1 MNKKDVLKEIK
12 KGTFFLKDADDKL
25 KADEEVVLES
35 VKLNGLYLK
44 FADDKLK
51 GNKNVVLAAV
61 KQNGMSIYFASTKL
75 KADKEIA
82 QQAVKNNSEAI
93 EYVDSKLKNSLK
105 NIDDQKSGSLLYKLV
120 GQEITI
126 FSKVFNVEDF
136 KISSKIK
143 KSIKDFIK
151 EAEQSSSSMPVL
163 GILDKNCKKIQ
174 KEKSELL
181 DEKSSDT
188 KYEIKN
194 IGDLYKK
201 PSKGKIMMVYYY
213 QYLSSEYKLEFL
225 KERKKIIFDINNF
238 DGLAVLAE
246 KNKDLDINNESSDK
260 PGDTYI
266 EVILSSGKKLSYT
279 TSEQKKLIKDLENT
293 KL

>member
-1 MNKKDVLKEIK
+1 MNKKDVLREIK
-12 KGTFFLKDADDKL
+12 KGTFFLKDADETL

-44 FADDKLK
+44 FADEKLK
-51 GNKNVVLAAV
+51 GNKNIVLAAV

-82 QQAVKNNSEAI
+82 QEAVKNNSEAL

-105 NIDDQKSGSLLYKLV
+105 NIDDQKSRSLLYKLV

-126 FSKVFNVEDF
+126 FKQVFNVEDF

-143 KSIKDFIK
+143 KNINNFIK

-163 GILDKNCKKIQ
+163 GILDKNSKKIQ

-201 PSKGKIMMVYYY
+201 PTKGKVMMVYYY
-213 QYLSSEYKLEFL
+213 QYLSSEYDLEFL
-225 KERKKIIFDINNF
+225 KEKKKIVFDINNF
-238 DGLAVLAE
+238 NGFAVLSE
-246 KNKDLDINNESSDK
+246 KNKDLDINNESSVK
-260 PGDTYI
+260 PSDTYMK
-266 EVILSSGKKLSYT
+266 VILIGGKK
-279 TSEQKKLIKDLENT
+279 
-293 KL
+293 